1 MQTIYQMLQM
11 YYIPAMEA
19 VTCRKDTG
27 LVGNIM
33 YKGLINY
40 TENRKGRGQDLTGV
54 DNMKGL
60 ILCGGRGT
68 RLRPFTYTGAKHFL
82 PVANKPVIFYI
93 IESMKRAGIE
103 DICVVVGDREEEF
116 RHRLGDGS
124 SWGVSLSYIRQHE
137 PLGLA
142 HGVKVSEQHLKG
154 ETFVTILGDNLIM
167 HPVGDLVRH
176 HMDTGARGT
185 ILLSK
190 VEDPRR
196 FGIALIDN
204 GKITGLVEKPRKAVG
219 DHAIV
224 GMYVFDSVIF
234 DAIDRIK
241 PSPRGELEFTDAIM
255 EIVKEGLPVSHLI
268 TKDWWSDVGRPKD
281 LLRANRKI
289 LGGLVGDVRGHVDA
303 NSVIGEKV
311 VIGEGSVVEDSV
323 IEDFVTI
330 GSNVVLR
337 ECRIGP
343 YTSVGDGSSV
353 IGTDIRNSIIMED
366 CILENVGCAL
376 DMSIIGQGSA
386 VKKNKYPDRVRLW
399 IGRDSIIHGV

>member
-1 MQTIYQMLQM
+1 
-11 YYIPAMEA
+11 
-19 VTCRKDTG
+19 
-27 LVGNIM
+27 
-33 YKGLINY
+33 
-40 TENRKGRGQDLTGV
+40 
-54 DNMKGL
+54 MKGL
-60 ILCGGRGT
+60 ILCGGKGT

-82 PVANKPVIFYI
+82 PVANKPVIYYV

-124 SWGVSLSYIRQHE
+124 SWGVSISFVRQHE

-142 HGVKVSEQHLKG
+142 HGVKVSEQYLKG
-154 ETFVTILGDNLIM
+154 ETFVTILGDSLIM

-176 HMDTGARGT
+176 HMDTGARST

-204 GKITGLVEKPRKAVG
+204 GKITGLVEKPKEPVG
-219 DHAIV
+219 NYAIV

-241 PSPRGELEFTDAIM
+241 PSPRGELELTDAIM
-255 EIVKEGLPVSHLI
+255 EIIRGGLPVSHLI
-268 TKDWWSDVGRPKD
+268 TTEWWSDVGRPKD
-281 LLRANRKI
+281 LLRANRRI
-289 LGGLVGDVRGHVDA
+289 LADVERDVRGHVDA
-303 NSVIGEKV
+303 NSVIGKKV
-311 VIGEGSVVEDSV
+311 VIGEGSVIEDSV
-323 IEDFVTI
+323 IEDYVTI

-337 ECRIGP
+337 KSRVGS

-366 CILENVGCAL
+366 CILENVGFAV
-376 DMSIIGQGSA
+376 DMSIIGQGSS
-386 VKKNKYPDRVRLW
+386 VKKNKYPDRVSLW
-399 IGRDSIIHGV
+399 IGRDSIIHGA